1 MTQGRRIGREGTW
14 RIIKGMIIIEYI
26 ELIRMI
32 YKIIYKGEIGRM
44 IWYKIGIGGN
54 EIKIEN
60 IIDIITIS
68 IMIPIIIVSSL
79 VLWYSYDYM
88 KESGGYI
95 RYIGYIVIFKELMI
109 ILITGG
115 NYIMMFIGWE
125 GVGIISY
132 LLITYWSTRKETG
145 KAGIQAI
152 IMNRI
157 GDWGITIGIM
167 IILSIRGNVEYGITI
182 GGGYTEKI
190 MILIIIGA
198 MAKSA
203 QIGLQTWLTQAMEA
217 RTRISA
223 LIHAATMVTA
233 GIYVIIRS
241 NMMINGTKIEIILI
255 VLGSITAIMGG
266 IMGIYKNDIK
276 KIIAYSTI
284 SQLGYM
290 IIGTGIGKYSLSI
303 YHLINHAFIKALL
316 FLGSGSII
324 HASLDN
330 QDIRRKGGLFKRIPE
345 TIILMIIGSLSIMGI
360 PNLTGYE
367 SKDTII
373 EVIGG
378 TYRIKG
384 IWIITIIGCGITGIY
399 SIKILKGLME
409 KVKNGSSKKRIY
421 ESSNHILIR
430 LYILGILSII
440 GGYLWKD
447 LWIGMGTDI
456 YGGIILEK
464 KWSDYEELTNIE
476 KWWPLIITI
485 ICIWNYNRLN
495 QWKDQII
502 KEFNLEKIYNKLGYI
517 ILKYGNKNQ
526 KLIDKGILEQ
536 LWINGNNWIKLSYGG
551 NYLRYLIINWFIG
564 IICYIGIS

>member
-1 MTQGRRIGREGTW
+1 
-14 RIIKGMIIIEYI
+14 
-26 ELIRMI
+26 
-32 YKIIYKGEIGRM
+32 
-44 IWYKIGIGGN
+44 
-54 EIKIEN
+54 
-60 IIDIITIS
+60 
-68 IMIPIIIVSSL
+68 
-79 VLWYSYDYM
+79 
-88 KESGGYI
+88 
-95 RYIGYIVIFKELMI
+95 
-109 ILITGG
+109 
-115 NYIMMFIGWE
+115 
-125 GVGIISY
+125 
-132 LLITYWSTRKETG
+132 
-145 KAGIQAI
+145 
-152 IMNRI
+152 
-157 GDWGITIGIM
+157 
-167 IILSIRGNVEYGITI
+167 
-182 GGGYTEKI
+182 
-190 MILIIIGA
+190 
-198 MAKSA
+198 
-203 QIGLQTWLTQAMEA
+203 MEA

-378 TYRIKG
+378 TYKIKG

-409 KVKNGSSKKRIY
+409 KVNNGSSKKRIY
-421 ESSNHILIR
+421 ESSYHILIR

-440 GGYLWKD
+440 GGYLLKD
-447 LWIGMGTDI
+447 L
-456 YGGIILEK
+456 
-464 KWSDYEELTNIE
+464 
-476 KWWPLIITI
+476 
-485 ICIWNYNRLN
+485 
-495 QWKDQII
+495 
-502 KEFNLEKIYNKLGYI
+502 
-517 ILKYGNKNQ
+517 
-526 KLIDKGILEQ
+526 
-536 LWINGNNWIKLSYGG
+536 
-551 NYLRYLIINWFIG
+551 
-564 IICYIGIS
+564 

>member
-182 GGGYTEKI
+182 GGGYTEYI

-378 TYRIKG
+378 TYKIKG

-409 KVKNGSSKKRIY
+409 KVNNGSSKKRIY
-421 ESSNHILIR
+421 ESSYHILIR

-440 GGYLWKD
+440 GGYLLKD